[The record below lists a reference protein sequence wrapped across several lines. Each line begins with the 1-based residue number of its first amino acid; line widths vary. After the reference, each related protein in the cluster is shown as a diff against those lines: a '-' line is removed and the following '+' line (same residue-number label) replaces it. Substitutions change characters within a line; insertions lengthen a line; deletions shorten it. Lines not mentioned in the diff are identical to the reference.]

1 MNMMMMRMMMQR
13 PLTAPMGHVG
23 HTENSETV
31 VESLGKR
38 QKRSSTSELAGNLTS
53 ELARSVHGVG
63 RSGHEPQSSSD
74 RDGATMDHD
83 YYGQSVSECVLQ
95 NSIVPN
101 SSNSLSGCWRIYFG
115 SASSKFPELFVHPT
129 IARFMCNTL
138 FNNIHPPQNSDWSQI
153 IYTLLLKRLGRDLQD
168 PSSIN
173 GSYSKLSGEWL
184 GG

>member
-1 MNMMMMRMMMQR
+1 MQFQQQMMFQHMSSQLQQTSQPQMNMMMMQMMMQR

-23 HTENSETV
+23 HTENWETV

-115 SASSKFPELFVHPT
+115 SASS
-129 IARFMCNTL
+129 
-138 FNNIHPPQNSDWSQI
+138 QI
-153 IYTLLLKRLGRDLQD
+153 SWPLCAPNHCTFHV
-168 PSSIN
+168 
-173 GSYSKLSGEWL
+173 
-184 GG
+184 